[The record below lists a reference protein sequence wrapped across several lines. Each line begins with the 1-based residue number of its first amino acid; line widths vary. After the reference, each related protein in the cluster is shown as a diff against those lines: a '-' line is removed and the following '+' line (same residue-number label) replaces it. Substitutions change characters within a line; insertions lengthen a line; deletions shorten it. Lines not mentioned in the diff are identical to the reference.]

1 MTFMTAPA
9 QWGQRGQASNA
20 ASRAEDRQPAP
31 YVGKATMLPSARRTP
46 CLRARLSGEPA
57 IGSVMWWL
65 RRQGKRVL
73 ARGEEGELGLEDRI
87 GGEQD
92 DGEQEHNTDD
102 QHNRVGV
109 SQDQDGEDDTRGN
122 REHLQAIDDLIHL

>member
-1 MTFMTAPA
+1 
-9 QWGQRGQASNA
+9 
-20 ASRAEDRQPAP
+20 
-31 YVGKATMLPSARRTP
+31 
-46 CLRARLSGEPA
+46 
-57 IGSVMWWL
+57 MWWL

-87 GGEQD
+87 GGKQD
-92 DGEQEHNTDD
+92 DGGQEHNTDD